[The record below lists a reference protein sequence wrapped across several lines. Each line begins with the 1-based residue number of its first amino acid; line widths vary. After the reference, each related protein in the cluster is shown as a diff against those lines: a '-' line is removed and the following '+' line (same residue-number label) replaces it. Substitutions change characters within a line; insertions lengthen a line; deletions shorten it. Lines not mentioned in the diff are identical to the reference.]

1 MKGAKSIPIGIVGDF
16 DASRPTHVA
25 TEAGLS
31 HAATALGVDVEAS
44 WLPTHALLEMPLESF
59 AGFLIAPG
67 SPYRSVDGALRAIR
81 YARERARPL
90 LGTCGGFQHVILE
103 FARNVLGLQKAA
115 HAEYE
120 PRAAELVIEQLACS
134 LSGQRAAVVLKP
146 GSTAASY
153 YGAEGVTEEY
163 RCSFGLAASYIPAIE
178 RVGLTISGEGA
189 EREPRIVELT
199 GHPFYIAT
207 LFVPQ
212 LSSTPQQ
219 PHPLF
224 RAFVASTAGALPNK
238 PLQPTRAAAPRGKR
252 EPSGSGPRG

>member
-1 MKGAKSIPIGIVGDF
+1 MKSAKSIRIGIIGDF

-25 TEAGLS
+25 TEVGLS
-31 HAATALGVDVEAS
+31 HAATALGVDIEPS
-44 WLPTHALLEMPLESF
+44 WLPTHALLEMPLESL
-59 AGFLIAPG
+59 AGFLVAPG

-120 PRAAELVIEQLACS
+120 PHAAELVIEQLACS
-134 LSGQRAAVVLKP
+134 LSGQRAAVLLRP

-153 YGAEGVTEEY
+153 YGAEAVTEEY
-163 RCSFGLAASYIPAIE
+163 RCSFGLAASYIPALE
-178 RVGLTISGEGA
+178 RAGLTISGEGA
-189 EREPRIVELT
+189 TREPRIVELA
-199 GHPFYIAT
+199 GHPFYVAT

-224 RAFVASTAGALPNK
+224 RAFVAATAGTPPNK
-238 PLQPTRAAAPRGKR
+238 PLQPTRAA
-252 EPSGSGPRG
+252 EPNGQRASAGTGPRD